1 MQTIVFAVPEAM
13 MGDANQLALVMGS
26 SPAEVRSFREPNF
39 QRDTDDDEQEPE
51 RYCVRSTLVSDD
63 WLTALSGTF
72 TAPDFAPDADVT
84 AATRARDAIDYT
96 SQAEPDR
103 IAARVGL
110 SVAAA
115 IAAFNVEA
123 G

>member
-13 MGDANQLALVMGS
+13 VDDANQLALVMGS
-26 SPAEVRSFREPNF
+26 SPADVRSFREPNF
-39 QRDTDDDEQEPE
+39 QSGEDDDAE

-63 WLTALSGTF
+63 WLTALGGTF
-72 TAPDFAPDADVT
+72 TAPDFALDADVT

-96 SQAEPDR
+96 NQAEPDR
-103 IAARVGL
+103 IAARVEL

-115 IAAFNVEA
+115 IAAFNIEP